1 MMLLYRYSV
10 SLETTIY
17 EGRRADYVFFLLFC
31 AVFLL
36 ASTAILPSV
45 ILGTGLLSSLLYL
58 WSRKNPDL
66 VLSFMFGLKFQG
78 DLSAVGA
85 VRHSKCCRAAR
96 RLIEL
101 IGIVIGH
108 LWYFI
113 ADLYPLQSGRQIL
126 KTPAILYTWFPSP
139 YAPQQAQ
146 NNNPNA
152 PAAARHAWGQG
163 HRLN

>member
-1 MMLLYRYSV
+1 MLLYRYSV

-66 VLSFMFGLKFQG
+66 VLSFMFGLRFKAIYLPWVLCGFKLLQG
-78 DLSAVGA
+78 GSP
-85 VRHSKCCRAAR
+85 
-96 RLIEL
+96 LIEL
-101 IGIVIGH
+101 IGIVVGH
-108 LWYFI
+108 LWYFVT
-113 ADLYPLQSGRQIL
+113 DLYPLQSGRQIL
-126 KTPAILYTWFPSP
+126 KTPAILYNWFPSP

>member
-66 VLSFMFGLKFQG
+66 VLSFMFGLRFKAIYLPWVLCGFKLLQG
-78 DLSAVGA
+78 GSP
-85 VRHSKCCRAAR
+85 
-96 RLIEL
+96 LIEL
-101 IGIVIGH
+101 IGIVVGH
-108 LWYFI
+108 LWYFVT
-113 ADLYPLQSGRQIL
+113 DLYPLQSGRQIL
-126 KTPAILYTWFPSP
+126 KTPAILYNWFPSP